1 MDQRLR
7 VIGGPDKGLSFQLP
21 QAGSETLGKS
31 RQHNEIC
38 LHDPAVARVHCQV
51 EMEDGRV
58 VLSDFDSDTGTFVNG
73 SRITQQEL
81 KHGDVVKIGDTELQF
96 QSIGGPAPGAAAR
109 PPKTPDPAAST
120 APLASP
126 APSQTTPPGD
136 LSALTGT
143 TLAHYELGP
152 FLGRGYF
159 GAVYRVHDRKEDR
172 TVALKVLSADFPKGE
187 QESQQFV
194 QSIKAAVQV
203 RHPNLITVFGA
214 GRTAANYWV
223 AMEYVEGESLAGVL
237 QLTNTPG
244 TSDWRSAFRL
254 AVHLARALYFI
265 HENRLLHRNIT
276 PQNILLRN
284 IDRQTKLGDL
294 FLSKALAGSSLRQ
307 SVLRTKLAN
316 ELPYLCPEQTVPNA
330 ATDALGHLRGRRG
343 GLPPA
348 RRPSTLFGKLPGRDD
363 LGDPRSSS
371 PGAQASKPVDPGC
384 IRARSFS
391 ECWPSLRAN
400 AIRPWATCSR
410 SSRASIPSRL
420 DEVRQAVAEAGLS
433 AGTRR
438 WAKAKLP
445 NRTPTKER
453 SPITV
458 QPKNGIPAV

>member
-1 MDQRLR
+1 MPVDQRLR

-58 VLSDFDSDTGTFVNG
+58 VLSDFDSDAGTFVNG

-96 QSIGGPAPGAAAR
+96 QSIGGPAPAAAR
-109 PPKTPDPAAST
+109 PPKTPEPSAAPAR
-120 APLASP
+120 PASP
-126 APSQTTPPGD
+126 APLTPPAAFQTTPPGD
-136 LSALTGT
+136 LSALSGT

-159 GAVYRVHDRKEDR
+159 GAVYRAHDRKEDR
-172 TVALKVLSADFPKGE
+172 TVALKVLSAEFPKGE

-194 QSIKAAVQV
+194 QAIKAAVQV
-203 RHPNLITVFGA
+203 RHPNLITIFGA
-214 GRTAANYWV
+214 GRTAANYWI

-244 TSDWRSAFRL
+244 TSDWRQAFRL

-265 HENRLLHRNIT
+265 HENQLLHRNIT

-294 FLSKALAGSSLRQ
+294 FLSKAIAGSSLRQ
-307 SVLRTKLAN
+307 NVLRAKLAN
-316 ELPYLCPEQTVPNA
+316 ELPYMSPEQTVPNA
-330 ATDALGHLRGRRG
+330 ATDARSDIYAVGAVVYHLLAGRALFSGNSPAEMISMIREAP
-343 GLPPA
+343 PPA
-348 RRPSTLFGKLPGRDD
+348 PK
-363 LGDPRSSS
+363 
-371 PGAQASKPVDPGC
+371 QANP
-384 IRARSFS
+384 
-391 ECWPSLRAN
+391 
-400 AIRPWATCSR
+400 
-410 SSRASIPSRL
+410 SIPDAFELIVLRMLAKSPRERHQTAGDLLSELSRINPEPL
-420 DEVRQAVAEAGLS
+420 G
-433 AGTRR
+433 
-438 WAKAKLP
+438 
-445 NRTPTKER
+445 
-453 SPITV
+453 
-458 QPKNGIPAV
+458 